1 MYINVTS
8 YRDIYSRKMCITL
21 LDMLSKMIY
30 KVDMFKGCQYVKMVA
45 KEVQWWYWWW
55 GYVLFIPHP
64 NCGGIAASSFMMIYL
79 LFLQHM
85 YIFNSSMIF
94 YLL

>member
-45 KEVQWWYWWW
+45 KEVQWWYWCW

-64 NCGGIAASSFMMIYL
+64 NWRNYGEFIYDD
-79 LFLQHM
+79 
-85 YIFNSSMIF
+85 IFIIPITQSYF
-94 YLL
+94 